1 MCGFAG
7 QFVYAGQADLP
18 LAQTMAATLTH
29 RGPDEQ
35 GNFLSSDNRCAI
47 GFRRLSVIDPPASH
61 QPMTDPKGKVTIA
74 FNGEI
79 YNFRKLRQELA
90 VDGWQFRSAGDTE
103 VVLALYCKLGPQ
115 MFHRLDGMF
124 AVVIYDENAGRL
136 VIGRDRLG
144 QKPIWYAPL
153 DDRLI
158 FASEAKAI
166 LAGASV
172 AAQINPDAITDY
184 MTLGYVPSP
193 KSIWA
198 GLKKLEPGSIAVIE
212 GPGFQSKRYWTPS
225 VVDLPADPAEQLELV
240 RTKVARAVEARM
252 VSDVPLGALLS
263 GGLDSA
269 IVVALMAKFA
279 GQTGGVKTFT
289 AGFADPQYDERQLA
303 RLVAKH
309 YRTEHTEV
317 EIKVNAVSA
326 TEDVL
331 KMYDEPFADSSA
343 IATHLICKAARQ
355 SVTVALAGDGGDE
368 VFGGY
373 DRYRA
378 LLISQT
384 MGNASYLATKIAA
397 SLARPF
403 ARGTE
408 RSRLRRLIRFAD
420 ALPYPYSQQYF
431 MHRSLFST
439 SDLTQLF
446 SDEFAQKVNLNNPS
460 ERFMELYEASE
471 FESEVPRAQ
480 MHDLLTYLPDDLLVK
495 TDIASMAASLELR
508 SPFLD
513 HDLVNLGLSLPVDM
527 KVSTKRGKL
536 ILRQV
541 FADILPAEIIAA
553 PKRGFG
559 LPLARWLREDLQPML
574 KDVLLGPELRREGI
588 FRTES
593 LAGLINDHVG
603 SRNDHSHRL
612 WALLILGRWLINQ
625 S

>member
-29 RGPDEQ
+29 RGPDEK
-35 GNFLSSDNRCAI
+35 GSFLSSDNRCAI
-47 GFRRLSVIDPPASH
+47 GFRRLSVIDPPSSH
-61 QPMTDPKGKVTIA
+61 QPMTDPTGKVTIA

-79 YNFRKLRQELA
+79 YNFRKLRRELTG
-90 VDGWQFRSAGDTE
+90 DGWQFRSEGDTE
-103 VVLALYCKLGPQ
+103 VLLALYCKLGPQ
-115 MFHRLDGMF
+115 VFDRLDGMF
-124 AVVIYDENAGRL
+124 ACVIYDETAGRL
-136 VIGRDRLG
+136 IMGRDRLG
-144 QKPIWYAPL
+144 QKPLWYAPL
-153 DDRLI
+153 KDRLI

-166 LAGASV
+166 LAGNSV
-172 AAQINPDAITDY
+172 GTQINSDAIPDY
-184 MTLGYVPSP
+184 LTMGYVPSS
-193 KSIWA
+193 KSIWT
-198 GLKKLEPGSIAVIE
+198 GLMKLEPGSVAVVE
-212 GPGFQSKRYWTPS
+212 GPEFKSKRFWKPS
-225 VVDLPADPAEQLELV
+225 IVDLPGDPAEQLELV
-240 RTKVARAVEARM
+240 RTSVARAVEARM

-279 GQTGGVKTFT
+279 GCTGGVKTFT
-289 AGFADPQYDERQLA
+289 AGFADPQYDERPLA

-317 EIKVNAVSA
+317 EVKVDAVSA
-326 TEDVL
+326 VDDFL
-331 KMYDEPFADSSA
+331 NMYDEPFGDSSA
-343 IATHLICKAARQ
+343 IATYLICKAARQ
-355 SVTVALAGDGGDE
+355 SVTVALGGDGGDE

-378 LLISQT
+378 LLISQS
-384 MGNASYLATKIAA
+384 MGNAGYLATKILA

-439 SDLTQLF
+439 SDLTLLL
-446 SDEFAQKVNLNNPS
+446 SEDFAQKVNLNSPC
-460 ERFMELYEASE
+460 ERFMELYEASQ

-513 HDLVNLGLSLPVDM
+513 HDLVNLGLSLPVDK
-527 KVSTKRGKL
+527 KVSRQQGKL
-536 ILRQV
+536 ILRQA

-559 LPLARWLREDLQPML
+559 LPLARWLRGDLLPML
-574 KDVLLGPELRREGI
+574 KDVLLGPELRREAI

-603 SRNDHSHRL
+603 GRDDHSHRL
-612 WALLILGRWLINQ
+612 WALLVLGRWLINRR
-625 S
+625 